1 MVHFYKKR
9 AIWGQNEV
17 DMGAVDTKRHNSEL
31 GGFKSTNFDAEK
43 NVRIIVLT
51 HLFQIEERKNWT
63 KRRRVEKEGE
73 IFSGNISLRKQS

>member
-1 MVHFYKKR
+1 MVDFFKKR

-17 DMGAVDTKRHNSEL
+17 DMGAEDTKRHNFAL
-31 GGFKSTNFDAEK
+31 GDFKSTNYDAEK

-63 KRRRVEKEGE
+63 KRRRLEKEGE
-73 IFSGNISLRKQS
+73 IFFQREHVCEK